1 MEEARVSFTT
11 NILKTRGPAGAAHR
25 WGWFVAL
32 GVVLV
37 AIAAVAWFEVVA
49 VTLVSV
55 IFIGAALLL
64 GGVFQIL
71 QAFMVRAWSGF
82 LLHVLMGL
90 LYVLGGL
97 LIMAEPATGAVV
109 ITVFLAVCLGI
120 AGIMRIWLA
129 LQHRELTGW
138 WLMLFSGVIT
148 FLIAILLYSTLPW
161 SGLWVLGTLIAVE
174 LAIQG
179 ITWIQFGLMLRRMP
193 PAAAVP

>member
-1 MEEARVSFTT
+1 LSSTT
-11 NILKTRGPAGAAHR
+11 NSLTPRGPAGAAHR

-32 GVVLV
+32 GVALV
-37 AIAAVAWFEVVA
+37 VIGAVAWFEVVA

-55 IFIGAALLL
+55 IFIGAALLV
-64 GGVFQIL
+64 GGAFQIL
-71 QAFMVRAWSGF
+71 QAFMVRGWSGF

-90 LYVLGGL
+90 LYILGGF
-97 LIMAEPATGAVV
+97 LIMAEPVTGAVV
-109 ITVFLAVCLGI
+109 ITVFLAVCLGM
-120 AGIMRIWLA
+120 AGILRILLA

-193 PAAAVP
+193 KTGAFP

>member
-1 MEEARVSFTT
+1 MSSTT
-11 NILKTRGPAGAAHR
+11 HSVIPRGPAGAAHR

-32 GVVLV
+32 GAALVV
-37 AIAAVAWFEVVA
+37 IGAVAWFEVVA

-55 IFIGAALLL
+55 IFIGAALLV

-71 QAFMVRAWSGF
+71 QAFMVRGWSGF

-90 LYVLGGL
+90 LYILGGF
-97 LIMAEPATGAVV
+97 LIMAEPVTGAVV

-120 AGIMRIWLA
+120 AGIMRILLA
-129 LQHRELTGW
+129 VQHRELTGW

-148 FLIAILLYSTLPW
+148 LLIAILLYSTLPW

-193 PAAAVP
+193 RPGTIP

>member
-25 WGWFVAL
+25 WRWFVAL

-55 IFIGAALLL
+55 IFIGAALLV

-82 LLHVLMGL
+82 LLHVLTGL
-90 LYVLGGL
+90 LYILGGL
-97 LIMAEPATGAVV
+97 LIMAEPV
-109 ITVFLAVCLGI
+109 
-120 AGIMRIWLA
+120 
-129 LQHRELTGW
+129 
-138 WLMLFSGVIT
+138 
-148 FLIAILLYSTLPW
+148 
-161 SGLWVLGTLIAVE
+161 
-174 LAIQG
+174 
-179 ITWIQFGLMLRRMP
+179 
-193 PAAAVP
+193 

>member
-1 MEEARVSFTT
+1 LSSTT
-11 NILKTRGPAGAAHR
+11 NSLTPRGPAGAAHR

-32 GVVLV
+32 GLALVV
-37 AIAAVAWFEVVA
+37 IGAVAWFEVVA

-55 IFIGAALLL
+55 IFIGAALLV
-64 GGVFQIL
+64 GGAFQIL
-71 QAFMVRAWSGF
+71 QAFMVRGWSGF

-90 LYVLGGL
+90 LYILGGF
-97 LIMAEPATGAVV
+97 LIMAEPVTGAVV
-109 ITVFLAVCLGI
+109 ITVFLAVCLGM
-120 AGIMRIWLA
+120 AGILRILLA

-193 PAAAVP
+193 KTGAFP